1 MNDSAH
7 PLARDPGAIRLL
19 EHNLLEIEASLGADS
34 FTLDAGEVTFR
45 RRALGTRPAA
55 TWRGRIGDWLVRDGD
70 AHWRI
75 TSDHPTTL
83 DQLVRERT

>member
-1 MNDSAH
+1 MNHSTH
-7 PLARDPGAIRLL
+7 PLARDPGAVRLL
-19 EHNLLEIEASLGADS
+19 EHNLLEIGESLGADS
-34 FTLDAGEVTFR
+34 FTLDADEVIFR

-75 TSDHPTTL
+75 ASDHPTTL
-83 DQLVRERT
+83 DQLVRERI